1 MTPAES
7 GHAGTGDYLTD
18 LLSARDNIA
27 RQLADLTAQ
36 PKPSYQIDGQQ
47 VSWDEHFRTLC
58 AELERLNYVLQT
70 SEPFEFHSTGYTD

>member
-7 GHAGTGDYLTD
+7 GTAGTGDYLTD

-36 PKPSYQIDGQQ
+36 PKPSYQIDGQS
-47 VSWDEHFRTLC
+47 VSWDEHFRGLC
-58 AELERLNYVLQT
+58 AELERLNYALQA